1 MRVAFLGTPE
11 AALPTLRALVREG
24 HDVALVVTRADRRRG
39 RGSEL
44 SASPVKALALSMGL
58 TVSHQ
63 LSDVL
68 DASVERGVVVAYG
81 ALVPAPVLAQV
92 PMVNVHFSLLP
103 RWRGAAP
110 VERAILAGDLETG
123 VSVMAME
130 ASLDT
135 GPVHLERRVAI
146 AERDVIQLRAEL
158 ATLGAEALVEVLG
171 SATLLEH
178 PRPQDGD
185 VLYAHKL
192 TRVDRLLDPAESAEL
207 FVRRCRVGGAELRV
221 GERRVVIERAVVAS
235 TNVEPGAVHFDDG
248 VVLAGCEDGTVRW
261 EQVRPEGGASMT
273 APAWWRGRMRQERS
287 ATWSSTRS

>member
-24 HDVALVVTRADRRRG
+24 HDVALVVTRADCRRG

-44 SASPVKALALSMGL
+44 SASPVKSLARSMGL
-58 TVSHQ
+58 RVSHQ

-68 DASVERGVVVAYG
+68 EVSVERGVVVAYG
-81 ALVPAPVLAQV
+81 ALVPAAVLAQV

-110 VERAILAGDLETG
+110 VERAILAGDRETG
-123 VSVMAME
+123 VSVMTME
-130 ASLDT
+130 AGLDT
-135 GPVHLERRVAI
+135 GPVHLERRVVI
-146 AERDVIQLRAEL
+146 AERDATALRDEL
-158 ATLGAEALVEVLG
+158 ALIGAEALVEVLA

-178 PRPQDGD
+178 ARPQEGE

-192 TRVDRLLDPAESAEL
+192 TRADRVLDPSESVEL

-221 GERRVVIERAVVAS
+221 RERRLVIERAVAS
-235 TNVEPGAVHFDDG
+235 ASSVEPGAVRFDDG
-248 VVLAGCEDGTVRW
+248 NVLAGCADGAVRW
-261 EQVRPEGGASMT
+261 ERVRPEGGASMT
-273 APAWWRGRMRQERS
+273 APAWWRGRMRDDRS
-287 ATWSSTRS
+287 ATWSSTGS

>member
-24 HDVALVVTRADRRRG
+24 HDVALVVTRDDRRRG
-39 RGSEL
+39 RGAEL
-44 SASPVKALALSMGL
+44 SPSPVKALARSMGL
-58 TVSHQ
+58 TVSHE

-68 DASVERGVVVAYG
+68 DISAERGVVVAYG
-81 ALVPAPVLAQV
+81 ALVPAPVLARV

-110 VERAILAGDLETG
+110 VERAILAGDRETG

-130 ASLDT
+130 VGLDT
-135 GPVHLERRVAI
+135 GPVHLERRVFI
-146 AERDVIQLRAEL
+146 ADRDARELRNEL
-158 ATLGAEALVEVLG
+158 AVLGAEALVEVLG

-178 PRPQDGD
+178 AQPQAGD
-185 VLYAHKL
+185 ALYAHKI

-207 FVRRCRVGGAELRV
+207 FVRRCRIGGAELQVR
-221 GERRVVIERAVVAS
+221 ERRLVIERAVVAS
-235 TNVEPGAVHFDDG
+235 ASVEPGAVHFDG
-248 VVLAGCEDGTVRW
+248 SYVLAGCENGTVRW

-273 APAWWRGRMRQERS
+273 APEWWRGRMRQERI
-287 ATWSSTRS
+287 AAWSSARP

>member
-39 RGSEL
+39 RGKEL
-44 SASPVKALALSMGL
+44 SASPVKALAHSMGL
-58 TVSHQ
+58 RVSHE

-68 DASVERGVVVAYG
+68 EASVERGVVVAYG
-81 ALVPAPVLAQV
+81 ALVPATVLAQV

-110 VERAILAGDLETG
+110 VERAILAGDRESG

-130 ASLDT
+130 AGLDT
-135 GPVHLERRVAI
+135 GPVHLERRVVI
-146 AERDVIQLRAEL
+146 AERDASELRAEL
-158 ATLGAEALVEVLG
+158 AALGAEALVEVLR
-171 SATLLEH
+171 SSTLLEH
-178 PRPQDGD
+178 ARPQEGE

-192 TRVDRLLDPAESAEL
+192 TRADRLLDPRESAEL

-221 GERRVVIERAVVAS
+221 YDRRLVIERAVVAS
-235 TNVEPGAVHFDDG
+235 TVVEPAAVHFDASD
-248 VVLAGCEDGTVRW
+248 VLAGCEDGTVRW
-261 EQVRPEGGASMT
+261 ELVRPEGGASMT
-273 APAWWRGRMRQERS
+273 AQAWWRGRMRQERS
-287 ATWSSTRS
+287 ATWSSTRP